1 MTDKNT
7 QIITARVNEIRTLL
21 KDSNV
26 DFDIKYW
33 ENDVTYVAG
42 FGDMAH
48 STTRFTIWVNTK
60 AMFFDYGNI
69 YADQKRLTTLFT
81 KAGENGY
88 TVQGINKKTERRYKT
103 SYEDGIALIKALFS
117 KPKTKGK
124 DTTQKAQEKPK
135 TTSKGNTTKKA
146 EKAS

>member
-7 QIITARVNEIRTLL
+7 QIITARVDAIRTLL
-21 KDSNV
+21 KENNV
-26 DFDIKYW
+26 KYDAIYW
-33 ENDVTYVAG
+33 DDETYVAG

-88 TVQGINKKTERRYKT
+88 TVKGINKKTERRYKT
-103 SYEDGIALIKALFS
+103 DYETGITLIKAIFA

-124 DTTQKAQEKPK
+124 DTTSKPTEKPK
-135 TTSKGNTTKKA
+135 ATKKADTTKKA
-146 EKAS
+146 VKAS

>member
-7 QIITARVNEIRTLL
+7 QIIMARVDAIRTLL
-21 KDSNV
+21 KENNV
-26 DFDIKYW
+26 EYDDIYW
-33 ENDVTYVAG
+33 DDITYVGG

-69 YADQKRLTTLFT
+69 YSDQKRLTTLFT

-88 TVQGINKKTERRYKT
+88 TVKGINKKTERRYKT
-103 SYEDGIALIKALFS
+103 SYDDGITLIKAIFA

-124 DTTQKAQEKPK
+124 DTTQKGNTKPK
-135 TTSKGNTTKKA
+135 ATSKADIAKKVV
-146 EKAS
+146 KAS

>member
-7 QIITARVNEIRTLL
+7 QIIEARVNAIRTLL

-26 DFDIKYW
+26 EYDDMYW
-33 ENDVTYVAG
+33 DDETYVAG

-81 KAGENGY
+81 KAGESGY
-88 TVQGINKKTERRYKT
+88 TVKGINKKTERRYKT
-103 SYEDGIALIKALFS
+103 SYEDGIALIKAIYP

-124 DTTQKAQEKPK
+124 GTTSKPTEKPK

-146 EKAS
+146 DKAS